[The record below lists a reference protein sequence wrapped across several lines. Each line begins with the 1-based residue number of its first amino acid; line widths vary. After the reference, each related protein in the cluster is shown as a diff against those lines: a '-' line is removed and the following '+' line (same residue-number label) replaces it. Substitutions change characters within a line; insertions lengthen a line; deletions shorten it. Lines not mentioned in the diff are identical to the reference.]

1 MFKLWKAKKEA
12 EKVKQIEELVR
23 KYQGEVGGEE
33 DILLAS
39 EALDKIGSEKGLL
52 SKIAKF

>member
-12 EKVKQIEELVR
+12 EKVKQIEELVK
-23 KYQGEVGGEE
+23 KYSQETGED

-39 EALDKIGSEKGLL
+39 EALDNIGS
-52 SKIAKF
+52 